1 VRWFVLLF
9 LLIARLPAAE
19 LTLAISLRWIGA
31 PLAVSTDV
39 VKNASGQPL
48 RITRFSALIS
58 GVTLTEADGSIVSL
72 AGQYGYIDG
81 ESGQLTAKFQGVPA
95 GDYTGIAFDVG
106 LPAAVNH
113 SDPGKWPA
121 GHPLNPITNHLHWN
135 WQGGYIFMAVEGHW
149 MANRDGKA
157 AEDRG
162 FSYHI
167 ARDDHLMPIRFAT
180 AYRVEGDTTVQ
191 FAMDLAKVIASQRL
205 AADDGSESTHSA
217 SNDNLGEQITFAMR
231 RAFFWLGASATPPVA
246 AGKAM
251 AATSSP
257 VVGHPLTLRSPPGF
271 PLPALPEDNPLTAEG
286 FALGEAL
293 FTDRRL
299 SGNGTQSCA
308 DCHSARRAFSD
319 NVARSRGAN
328 GHAGVRNAMPLFNLA
343 WSPSFAWDGSKPKIR
358 DQAIAAMTNPIEM
371 AGDPARVVAALRADS
386 TVVKQFSAAFG
397 SADVTTD
404 TIGRALEQYLLAN
417 ISADSRFDRARRGE
431 VMLTEEEKEG
441 FALFVTEYDPVRGR
455 RGADCFHCHG
465 GPLFTDYAFK
475 NNGLDRTSAD
485 PARQQVTRR
494 PEDAGKFK
502 TPSLRNVAVTAPYM
516 HDGRFNT
523 LEEVVAHYDHGVE
536 RSATLD
542 PNLAKHPDDG
552 LKLSIEEQRAL
563 VAFLKTL
570 TDARWAAAQ
579 AGETPL

>member
-1 VRWFVLLF
+1 VRWIVLI
-9 LLIARLPAAE
+9 LL
-19 LTLAISLRWIGA
+19 ISLRLSAAEVTIALSLRWTGA
-31 PLAVSTDV
+31 PILVPSATV
-39 VKNASGQPL
+39 NNHAGQPL

-58 GVTLTEADGSIVSL
+58 GVTLTASDGSIVSL
-72 AGQYGYIDG
+72 AGQYGYIDA
-81 ESGQLTAKFQGVPA
+81 ETGQLTAKFEGVPA

-113 SDPGKWPA
+113 ADPGKWPV
-121 GHPLNPITNHLHWN
+121 GHPLNPITNHLHWS

-149 MANRDGKA
+149 IATRDGNP

-167 ARDDHLMPIRFAT
+167 ARDDHLMPVRFAT
-180 AYRVEGDTTVQ
+180 VYRVDGDTTVQ
-191 FAMDLAKVIASQRL
+191 FALDIAKVIASRRL
-205 AADDGSESTHSA
+205 APDDGSESTHSA
-217 SNDNLGEQITFAMR
+217 ANDNLGEQIALAVR
-231 RAFFWLGASATPPVA
+231 RAFFWLGASATPPA
-246 AGKAM
+246 AEKAM
-251 AATSSP
+251 ASTPATS
-257 VVGHPLTLRSPPGF
+257 VGHPLTLRYPAGF

-299 SGNGTQSCA
+299 SGNETQSCA

-328 GHAGVRNAMPLFNLA
+328 GQEGLRNAMPLFNLA

-371 AGDPARVVAALRADS
+371 AGDPARVVAALRSDPAI
-386 TVVKQFSAAFG
+386 VKKFSAAFG

-404 TIGRALEQYLLAN
+404 GIARALEQYLLAN

-431 VMLTEEEKEG
+431 VTLTEEEKEG
-441 FALFVTEYDPVRGR
+441 FALFMTEYDPVRGR

-465 GPLFTDYAFK
+465 GPLFTDFAFK

-485 PARQQVTRR
+485 PARQRVTGR

-523 LEEVVAHYDHGVE
+523 LEEVVAHYDHGVV

-552 LKLSIEEQRAL
+552 LKLSAEEQHAL
-563 VAFLKTL
+563 VAFLKAL
-570 TDARWAAAQ
+570 TDARWA
-579 AGETPL
+579 PN